1 MFMEQFSLD
10 GMVGVVTGA
19 GRGLGRVY
27 YHAFAE
33 AGADLVVAEINP
45 ETGTETAE
53 QIRSTDRRSVFIET
67 DVRQRHSVE
76 LMVEETLREFGR
88 IDFLVNNAGLAR
100 VCPSVDIPE
109 EDWRDTFDVNLN
121 GMFFCCQAVGRHMI
135 RRRAG
140 STVNISSIA
149 DRIANR
155 GRLHLSYNVSKAGV
169 TQLTSVLA
177 CEWAQYNVRINGIAP
192 GFVATEHV
200 KPALE
205 DPNYG
210 GQVIPWIP
218 MQRPAVPEELAPLAI
233 FLVSSASSYM
243 TGSTVVIDGGYT
255 RW

>member
-27 YHAFAE
+27 CHAFAE

-140 STVNISSIA
+140 SIVNISSIA

-218 MQRPAVPEELAPLAI
+218 MQRPAAPEELAPLAI

-255 RW
+255 KW